1 MIPVEESELTIA
13 VDDFVIMRRPPLT
26 PEVKAGIDERDRL
39 NAEFLSHVAAPPLG
53 GVLSG
58 SFIYAHPP
66 DYRGRSTLHYTE
78 QDWVD
83 LFREFKELG
92 IHTAVLQA
100 AIWAEFRECYYPSKL
115 FPGFRT
121 WNVLDPMIKASTAE
135 NMTLYLSPISVL
147 YGHIELG
154 SDKGDVKKAKK
165 AAEREL
171 KCYRELLERYQGA
184 FQGYYLGTETGF
196 HPGENHYRCYHEF
209 FKRVTNGVKS
219 ITPDLPIL
227 TSPYT
232 MCCHGREQEATDYL
246 TRLHEGCP
254 INVFAPQD
262 SIGTSCSNLTF
273 LENGL
278 TIWKNVSRHVGADFW
293 VNCES
298 FSITDYGGPI
308 CKIESADFKRFAV
321 QLDTAARL
329 GAKKMITWEAPYFLA
344 RDGEERA
351 RKLRRDYLKNRQV
364 TAMK

>member
-171 KCYRELLERYQGA
+171 K
-184 FQGYYLGTETGF
+184 
-196 HPGENHYRCYHEF
+196 
-209 FKRVTNGVKS
+209 S